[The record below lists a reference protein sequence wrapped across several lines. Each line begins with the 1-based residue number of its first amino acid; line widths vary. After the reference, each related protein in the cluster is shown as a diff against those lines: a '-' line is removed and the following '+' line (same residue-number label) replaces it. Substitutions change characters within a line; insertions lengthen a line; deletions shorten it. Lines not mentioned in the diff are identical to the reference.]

1 MIFNKF
7 LENLESYAPG
17 KPIELVARE
26 YGIKPKNIIK
36 VASNE
41 NPFGSSPKALEAVRA
56 SEPALYP
63 DDSYF
68 ALKHALAVRFGCES
82 ANIIIGSGSDQVM
95 EMAIKAVCNENRG
108 ILRAK
113 TTFAMYDIYAKFAH
127 APVYKTQSEFHDL
140 AQMAE
145 IYTKNAANIGAVIL
159 CLPNNPLGEC
169 PDASE
174 VYEFLELISQ
184 DTLVILD
191 CAYMEFATFKDSKKR
206 IKPAHILNKFTNVLY
221 SGTFSKAYGLGGMRV
236 GYGLANTK
244 LIEQISKL
252 RPPFNITTPSLAAAI
267 AALGDEDF
275 VEKGIKNNF
284 DEMPRYEDFAS
295 EFGLKFIPSYTNFIA
310 IFTNEEKNSSILAD
324 NLLKKGI
331 ILRNLKS
338 YGLNAVRITI
348 GTKKQNDKV
357 LEALRAEFA

>member
-1 MIFNKF
+1 MIFNEY
-7 LENLESYAPG
+7 LDDLAVYEPG

-26 YGIKPKNIIK
+26 YGIEPENIIK

-41 NPFGSSPKALEAVRA
+41 NPFGCSPKALEAMRT
-56 SEPALYP
+56 SQPALYP

-113 TTFAMYDIYAKFAH
+113 TTFAMYDIYAKFSN
-127 APVYKTQSEFHDL
+127 APVFSANSEFHNL
-140 AQMAE
+140 GEMAE
-145 IYTKNAANIGAVIL
+145 IYAKNSANIGAVIL

-169 PDASE
+169 PDANE
-174 VYEFLELISQ
+174 VYEFLELINE

-191 CAYMEFATFKDSKKR
+191 CAYMEFAGFKDSKKR
-206 IKPAHILNKFTNVLY
+206 IDAAYVLSKFTNVLY

-236 GYGLANTK
+236 GYGLANPK

-267 AALGDEDF
+267 AALDDEDF
-275 VEKGIKNNF
+275 VLKGIKNNF
-284 DEMPRYEDFAS
+284 DEMPRYEAFAS
-295 EFGLKFIPSYTNFIA
+295 EFGLRFIPSYTNFIA
-310 IFTNEEKNSSILAD
+310 IFANEDKNSSILAE

-348 GTKKQNDKV
+348 GTKAQNDKI

>member
-1 MIFNKF
+1 MIFNES
-7 LENLESYAPG
+7 LENLAVYEPG

-26 YGIKPKNIIK
+26 YGIKPENIIK

-41 NPFGSSPKALEAVRA
+41 NPFGCSPKALEAMRT
-56 SEPALYP
+56 SQPALYP

-68 ALKHALAVRFGCES
+68 ALKHALGVRFGCES

-95 EMAIKAVCNENRG
+95 EMAIKAVCNEKRG

-113 TTFAMYDIYAKFAH
+113 TTFAMYDIYAKFSN
-127 APVYKTQSEFHDL
+127 APVFVANSEFHDL
-140 AQMAE
+140 GELAE
-145 IYTKNAANIGAVIL
+145 IYSKNKANIGAVIL

-174 VYEFLELISQ
+174 VYEFLELISE

-191 CAYMEFATFKDSKKR
+191 CAYMEFAAHKDSKKR
-206 IKPAHILNKFTNVLY
+206 IEAAQVISKYANVLY

-236 GYGLANTK
+236 GYGLANPR

-275 VEKGIKNNF
+275 VKNGIENNF
-284 DEMPRYEDFAS
+284 KEMPRYESFAS

-310 IFTNEEKNSSILAD
+310 IFAKEDKNSSILAE

-348 GTKKQNDKV
+348 GTKEQNDKV